1 MRKRLVALA
10 MAVVLGL
17 GLTACGEAETVVG
30 NDYLSAEE
38 ATTLAEYYTE
48 QITQIYGYYSDNLE
62 DLYLGLKKDTSTDYT
77 PYIEALK
84 SYSESVEELGDNVT
98 VVSDSSEIID
108 VSEDTVT
115 VHVKLQGDKEYKP
128 GQYRS
133 ATAEVVIEKQELS
146 SLSTTVDYDFGE
158 MMGQA
163 GMNTLLGMGTVFV
176 ILILISLVIVA
187 MGAIMKA
194 ADAAVRKKQ
203 EAETLAAKSV
213 DNTVMNIIDREEN
226 AATDGT
232 ADDLEL
238 IAVITAAIA
247 ASEGSSSSD
256 GFVVRSIIRR

>member
-1 MRKRLVALA
+1 MRKRLVATA
-10 MAVVLGL
+10 MAVLLAL
-17 GLTACGEAETVVG
+17 GLTACGEAEAVVG

-38 ATTLAEYYTE
+38 AGTLAEYYTE

-84 SYSESVEELGDNVT
+84 SYSESVEELGVNVT
-98 VVSDSSEIID
+98 VDSTATEIID
-108 VSEDTVT
+108 VTEDTVT

-128 GQYRS
+128 GEYRS

>member
-1 MRKRLVALA
+1 MRKRLVATA
-10 MAVVLGL
+10 MAVLLAL
-17 GLTACGEAETVVG
+17 GLTACGEAEAVVG

-38 ATTLAEYYTE
+38 AGTLAEYYTE

-84 SYSESVEELGDNVT
+84 SYSESVEELGVNVT
-98 VVSDSSEIID
+98 VDSTATEIID
-108 VSEDTVT
+108 VTEDTVT

-128 GQYRS
+128 GEYRS

-163 GMNTLLGMGTVFV
+163 GMNTLLGMGTVFA

>member
-1 MRKRLVALA
+1 MRKRLVATA
-10 MAVVLGL
+10 MAVLLAL

-48 QITQIYGYYSDNLE
+48 QIVQIYGYYSDNLDE
-62 DLYLGLKKDTSTDYT
+62 LYVGLKKDTSTDYT

-84 SYSESVEELGDNVT
+84 SYSESVEELGANVT
-98 VVSDSSEIID
+98 VASDSSEIID

-128 GQYRS
+128 GEYRS

-146 SLSTTVDYDFGE
+146 SLSTTVDYDLGE

-163 GMNTLLGMGTVFV
+163 GMNTILGMGTVFV

-226 AATDGT
+226 AAAT
-232 ADDLEL
+232 DDLEL

>member
-1 MRKRLVALA
+1 MRKRLVATA
-10 MAVVLGL
+10 MAVLLAL
-17 GLTACGEAETVVG
+17 GLTACGEAEAVVG

-38 ATTLAEYYTE
+38 AGTLAEYYTE

-84 SYSESVEELGDNVT
+84 SYSESVEELGVNVT
-98 VVSDSSEIID
+98 VDSTATEIID
-108 VSEDTVT
+108 VTEDTVT

>member
-1 MRKRLVALA
+1 MRQRLVATA
-10 MAVVLGL
+10 MAVLLAL
-17 GLTACGEAETVVG
+17 GLTACGEADAVVG
-30 NDYLSAEE
+30 NDYLSASE

>member
-1 MRKRLVALA
+1 MRKRLVATA
-10 MAVVLGL
+10 MAVLLAL
-17 GLTACGEAETVVG
+17 GLTACGEADAVVG

-38 ATTLAEYYTE
+38 AGTLAEYYTE

>member
-1 MRKRLVALA
+1 MRQRLVATA
-10 MAVVLGL
+10 MAVLLAL
-17 GLTACGEAETVVG
+17 GLTACGEADAAVG

-84 SYSESVEELGDNVT
+84 SYSESVEELGGNVT
-98 VVSDSSEIID
+98 VVSGSSEIID
-108 VSEDTVT
+108 VSEETVT

-128 GQYRS
+128 GEYRS

>member
-1 MRKRLVALA
+1 MRQRLVATA
-10 MAVVLGL
+10 MAVLLAL
-17 GLTACGEAETVVG
+17 GLTACGEADAVVG

-48 QITQIYGYYSDNLE
+48 QIVQIYGYYSDNLDE
-62 DLYLGLKKDTSTDYT
+62 LYLGLKKDTSTDYT

-84 SYSESVEELGDNVT
+84 SYGESVEELGGNVT
-98 VVSDSSEIID
+98 VVSDSSEIIA

-128 GQYRS
+128 GEYRS